1 MPKSDVKIAVTEA
14 EAKQEEKATA
24 DDDVDEKLQSVMM
37 NLAKLNK
44 KTTKSLIP
52 IDFEKDDDTNHHMEF
67 ITAASNLRADNYQI
81 TPADVMKTKQ
91 IAGRIIPALATTTAA
106 VAGLVCIELYK
117 MIGDGHQPPNVP
129 LKVFKN
135 GFLNLALPFFGFSEP
150 IAAPKKKCADGY
162 FTLWDRF
169 EIQGPKKMKE
179 LIQWIKEE
187 TGLDVT
193 MMSCGVSL
201 IYSFFLSSDKRMERL
216 EQDMKDIVEEVTRKK
231 IPDYVQSIV
240 LEVIANNK
248 DDEDVEI
255 PYIKFNLR

>member
-1 MPKSDVKIAVTEA
+1 
-14 EAKQEEKATA
+14 
-24 DDDVDEKLQSVMM
+24 
-37 NLAKLNK
+37 
-44 KTTKSLIP
+44 
-52 IDFEKDDDTNHHMEF
+52 MEF

-81 TPADVMKTKQ
+81 APADVMKTKQ
-91 IAGRIIPALATTTAA
+91 IAGRIIPAIATTTAA
-106 VAGLVCIELYK
+106 VAGLACIELYK
-117 MIGDGHQPPNVP
+117 MIGNGNRLPNVP
-129 LKVFKN
+129 LAVFKN

-201 IYSFFLSSDKRMERL
+201 IYSFFLSSDKRKERL
-216 EQDMKDIVEEVTRKK
+216 EQDMKEIVEEVTRKK
-231 IPDYVQSIV
+231 IPNHVQSIV